1 MNMKAF
7 ATATVVA
14 AGLLASGA
22 SAATM
27 LFKGGVYSD
36 GDPSMASGDIAT
48 FEFTAAEDLRVE
60 DFVAVT
66 GNSLTGDIT
75 LAQFGYSGSPVVDVM
90 RHFTAAEITNAGATS
105 TGNASLDG
113 FVMSAGETFTITF
126 EYDAGGSGPLDMDFI
141 FVTSAVPVP
150 AAGLL
155 LLGGLGGFAAL
166 RRRKKA

>member
-1 MNMKAF
+1 
-7 ATATVVA
+7 
-14 AGLLASGA
+14 
-22 SAATM
+22 
-27 LFKGGVYSD
+27 
-36 GDPSMASGDIAT
+36 
-48 FEFTAAEDLRVE
+48 
-60 DFVAVT
+60 
-66 GNSLTGDIT
+66 
-75 LAQFGYSGSPVVDVM
+75 M